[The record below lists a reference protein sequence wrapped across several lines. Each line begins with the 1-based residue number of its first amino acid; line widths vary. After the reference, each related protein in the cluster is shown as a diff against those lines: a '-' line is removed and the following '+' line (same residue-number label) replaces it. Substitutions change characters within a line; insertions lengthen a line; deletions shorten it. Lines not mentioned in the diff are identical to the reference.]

1 MLPLVVSCIKPEE
14 FVEDFNG
21 EITFKPE
28 MSTMTKAGEGQSD
41 AYPDNQ
47 TFALF
52 AYHQET
58 PGGQWKSFIDKAEFH
73 KEDGVWCGKDQAYY
87 WPLSGTL
94 AFAGYSPYSTG
105 GISTSETISF
115 SPSTRDMV
123 VKDFIN
129 DGSRDLMFFLPQV
142 DGDIVG
148 VSKTS
153 SSVPVQFH
161 HALSMLSFNITAKD
175 EDKSKIKLKRITLK
189 GVYTQGT
196 FTVNASDVSA
206 GTWNLYATSTKD
218 VTIFSDADGV
228 QLLSA
233 RSCDYFAMP
242 ASPCEMEVV
251 YEDGILEGGID
262 EKAYP
267 VLLADHTDGNWL
279 TGKKYVYNISLS
291 VGLEPVI
298 IDKSKVSV
306 SIEHIYQSGTT
317 LAGSRVNLNLDL
329 VNLGLTSEQLARIKN
344 FTVSVQ
350 KNGVTYKQKTFD
362 SISNSLSITEGDK
375 FYLPKGT
382 FDVVC
387 TYNDGIE
394 DRSLTLTASA
404 PAPEYDLYLD
414 FIAGSNG
421 VTMYSASVNISE
433 NVLGEVELSSS
444 DQYNSS
450 MVRFAGQTTARFAT
464 GDCDLDSPQFLKDAR
479 KSGKPY
485 TNGYYSFYNTVLFDG
500 IAPENTHY
508 SLFNKIETWTTPY
521 KVHSIKLNKIQYAQ
535 EHMQD
540 GDMYV
545 ICATQNT
552 QRYWYVDGNGNLKLS
567 TSAPDHSN
575 IAKEYI
581 FRYDYADQNVGQE
594 NGYNQYSSVGTW
606 YSCYTGKYM
615 NKDTDP
621 VFNQSDPSLYV
632 KCATGW
638 GDNKR
643 DGPVDMMK
651 GYKQLLRYGYSVD
664 KAYWSGTEAP
674 DQYWKWDL
682 YEVVIE

>member
-1 MLPLVVSCIKPEE
+1 MALSCVGTEGLDEIP
-14 FVEDFNG
+14 NG
-21 EITFKPE
+21 EIC
-28 MSTMTKAGEGQSD
+28 MSPVLSDMTKTRAGG
-41 AYPDNQ
+41 ATNPYPDGSS
-47 TFALF
+47 FGVF
-52 AYHQET
+52 AYYST
-58 PGGQWKSFIDKAEFH
+58 ATGGQKWSDEGESYFH
-73 KEDGVWCGKDQAYY
+73 NHQFKKQDGVCAGVDPVY
-87 WPLSGTL
+87 WPLSGSL
-94 AFAGYSPYSTG
+94 IFAGYSPYEAGANTAFDPA
-105 GISTSETISF
+105 TKTL
-115 SPSTRDMV
+115 T
-123 VKDFIN
+123 IN
-129 DGSRDLMFFLPQV
+129 DYTVDGTKDLMYFLPELS
-142 DGDIVG
+142 DGNYVG
-148 VSKTS
+148 YDKSTA
-153 SSVPVQFH
+153 SVPVKFH
-161 HALSMLSFNITAKD
+161 HALSCVSINVAAKSGD
-175 EDKSKIKLKRITLK
+175 EANIKLKRITLK
-189 GVYTQGT
+189 NVYTQGQ
-196 FTVNASDVSA
+196 FTANASTPAA
-206 GTWNLYATSTKD
+206 GTWEDKASVEDKDLHINDEGSNLSPSLDFQYF
-218 VTIFSDADGV
+218 IIPGDASEIEIVYLDRGV
-228 QLLSA
+228 
-233 RSCDYFAMP
+233 
-242 ASPCEMEVV
+242 
-251 YEDGILEGGID
+251 
-262 EKAYP
+262 EKSHSITP
-267 VLLADHTDGNWL
+267 ADHIAFWDQGL
-279 TGKKYVYNISLS
+279 RYQYNITLS
-291 VGLEPVI
+291 VGLDPVV

-306 SIEHIYQSGTT
+306 SIEHIYQSGIT

-344 FTVSVQ
+344 FTVSVK

-375 FYLPKGT
+375 FYLPYQLGT

-414 FIAGSNG
+414 FIAGSDG

-433 NVLGEVELSSS
+433 NVLGEVNLSSS

-485 TNGYYSFYNTVLFDG
+485 TNGYYAFYNTVLFDG
-500 IAPENTHY
+500 IDPENTHY

-521 KVHSIKLNKIQYAQ
+521 RVHSIKLNKIQYAQ

-581 FRYDYADQNVGQE
+581 FRYDYVDQNVVQE

-621 VFNQSDPSLYV
+621 VFNQPDPSLYV

-638 GDNKR
+638 GDDKR

-651 GYKQLLRYGYSVD
+651 GYKQLLRYGSSVD